1 MRTNRLAPPVLAF
14 ENTKPNTAKM
24 TARNVDVDAES
35 EGERGGR
42 EIANEYDP
50 RDNLA
55 CLR

>member
-24 TARNVDVDAES
+24 TAINVDVDAES